1 MIQTGEVKNNRNVI
15 QIDIELVV
23 DMSSPDL
30 LSDTLDV
37 LLYL

>member
-1 MIQTGEVKNNRNVI
+1 MI
-15 QIDIELVV
+15 QIDIELLV

-37 LLYL
+37 PLHLWLSQTTPNTPQP